1 MVEGKIMIKRDI
13 EEKFKKI
20 SETRKVVLI
29 TGARQ
34 VGKSTFVKNIKESDR
49 EYVTLDDWNLRALAS
64 EDPKLFL

>member
-1 MVEGKIMIKRDI
+1 MIKRDI

-34 VGKSTFVKNIKESDR
+34 VGKSTFVKSIKESDR
-49 EYVTLDDWNLRALAS
+49 EYITL
-64 EDPKLFL
+64 KV